1 MSSNSDKGKQ
11 SSQCLQWCDRA
22 SIYTFI
28 VNKLLIA
35 APSNTKTIATSFM
48 DNKHKEL
55 LKEYKLPTLDVDW
68 LIRTNTN
75 NANPKESADDK
86 GYGICN
92 HDELQNEANTPSPKD
107 SLSGTN
113 ESDRKNPAAQ
123 THTTVIGPN
132 RIVKQRRSS
141 LSFQAQGPDTH
152 EYGKHEYAN
161 HNPFNS
167 DISLRRTKSLSMNS
181 SGHIE
186 ETASSKTPKRKPG
199 FFKSLFGLGKKSK
212 DNQPRHEDTISSS
225 VRRNSNANLTPSIP
239 TSSVSPQ
246 QASAESSREAFPTT
260 ATSTTQRQNYA
271 RKRSSTISQAE
282 TYTHLA
288 RSQTESV
295 VGSSSAVDPRLEE
308 FLQCYKAKGL
318 FKSRE
323 QNQGQESSSVSLAA
337 RPKAKFSIDGTLDAH
352 DETKPLKLDRKGR
365 PIPPHPDTP
374 KLPPALRRLKQS
386 GHDGD
391 SLHKSSSD
399 SSNSTTASKFGAFL
413 KRVTSHTD
421 ESSNRSSSSANS
433 SLADLE
439 QETRSSSSSKSDS
452 TFNPERAANLK
463 EALVIPGLET
473 LKPLKK
479 VSFATNTYFNDPPQQ
494 ICSRNPRKGEVE
506 VKSDGSVV
514 IHRLTPEEKREI
526 LEKSSCGIV
535 VGGSGH
541 LKLLANPNDD
551 EADAKKYEE
560 KAPKPKSVAA
570 DGVDGQRHEGDDYD
584 AQNRR
589 KIGLAAAEAA
599 AEARA
604 KEAPNELKRISTN
617 NEEEVGVNS
626 AATKVTIDKPMV
638 SRHPGSSS
646 VSLASMMS
654 SIADD
659 SRPDD
664 EEVFPPPD
672 LRIPHDVVYTR
683 CCHLREILPIPATL
697 KQLKK
702 GSVDPIPL
710 LQLRNPMPSMVEVLS
725 FSDFL
730 SVAPVLCLSLDGVSL
745 SVEML
750 RVILGSLLYKDNFEK
765 LSLRNTPLD
774 AEGWKV
780 LCYFIFKCKSLNA
793 LDLTMV
799 QSIPTNVQKPS
810 KSSLKSKV
818 VRMQCDMES
827 RGDMNWNLLTASVV
841 SSEGLEEMILSGAK
855 MPLEEFKN
863 FIEVACATTQRLG
876 LAYNELS
883 LEHCS
888 VLANWMVHSRVTGL
902 DIGYNDLRGK
912 IAPFASAVVR
922 KVRKTKNV
930 FKFISLNSTNLQVCE
945 GATSENNEVLSLF
958 NALCYCENL
967 KFLDISNNPRIFPH
981 GLNSLTE
988 SLPVYVSLVRLHMD
1002 YNDLSS
1008 TEVVTLAEVL
1018 PMCKKL
1024 NYVSLLGNKIDMVSG
1039 SALAT
1044 AIRQSN
1050 SIITLDIDYNDVP
1063 DKVKE
1068 NVSLY
1073 IMKNMENELN
1083 RVKGA
1088 KESSKSD
1095 YSGRLIG
1102 LQEELAELLTENIVN
1117 KEDHN
1122 RVIKSFL
1129 ERVASVRSKINA
1141 VTDDLFKLR
1150 VKGELSTEGKEAL
1163 IRFCFI
1169 DASFEK
1175 GLKLLAHRY
1184 HERASQLCNKL
1195 PPEGLD
1201 KETSEGSG
1209 INIPSYFTVPV
1220 EHNMH
1225 RTNST
1230 TTLSSTRFSETGH
1243 AALLPFH
1250 QPSVQSF
1257 DPADD
1262 DVEIRENENSSV
1274 KEAHKQLKEEGDI
1287 LRKTRVFF
1295 RGLKN
1300 SANSHGQELDTKAL
1314 TRAAANMDSEQI
1326 KDFILNNDID
1336 ATVAILG
1343 DLEDRGVNFNVIF
1356 KKHHNHNRGN
1366 AKDNQPPLRTSDKS
1380 EATASNTVVGLHA
1393 NLMDSKNNNR
1403 SASDSDSSSDSE
1415 SDESVTDE
1423 EEEAIERAYDQVLDN
1438 LERVRTYNQ

>member
-1 MSSNSDKGKQ
+1 
-11 SSQCLQWCDRA
+11 
-22 SIYTFI
+22 
-28 VNKLLIA
+28 
-35 APSNTKTIATSFM
+35 
-48 DNKHKEL
+48 
-55 LKEYKLPTLDVDW
+55 
-68 LIRTNTN
+68 
-75 NANPKESADDK
+75 
-86 GYGICN
+86 
-92 HDELQNEANTPSPKD
+92 
-107 SLSGTN
+107 
-113 ESDRKNPAAQ
+113 
-123 THTTVIGPN
+123 
-132 RIVKQRRSS
+132 
-141 LSFQAQGPDTH
+141 
-152 EYGKHEYAN
+152 
-161 HNPFNS
+161 
-167 DISLRRTKSLSMNS
+167 
-181 SGHIE
+181 
-186 ETASSKTPKRKPG
+186 
-199 FFKSLFGLGKKSK
+199 
-212 DNQPRHEDTISSS
+212 
-225 VRRNSNANLTPSIP
+225 
-239 TSSVSPQ
+239 
-246 QASAESSREAFPTT
+246 
-260 ATSTTQRQNYA
+260 
-271 RKRSSTISQAE
+271 
-282 TYTHLA
+282 
-288 RSQTESV
+288 
-295 VGSSSAVDPRLEE
+295 
-308 FLQCYKAKGL
+308 
-318 FKSRE
+318 
-323 QNQGQESSSVSLAA
+323 
-337 RPKAKFSIDGTLDAH
+337 
-352 DETKPLKLDRKGR
+352 
-365 PIPPHPDTP
+365 
-374 KLPPALRRLKQS
+374 
-386 GHDGD
+386 
-391 SLHKSSSD
+391 
-399 SSNSTTASKFGAFL
+399 
-413 KRVTSHTD
+413 
-421 ESSNRSSSSANS
+421 
-433 SLADLE
+433 
-439 QETRSSSSSKSDS
+439 
-452 TFNPERAANLK
+452 
-463 EALVIPGLET
+463 
-473 LKPLKK
+473 
-479 VSFATNTYFNDPPQQ
+479 
-494 ICSRNPRKGEVE
+494 
-506 VKSDGSVV
+506 
-514 IHRLTPEEKREI
+514 
-526 LEKSSCGIV
+526 
-535 VGGSGH
+535 
-541 LKLLANPNDD
+541 
-551 EADAKKYEE
+551 
-560 KAPKPKSVAA
+560 
-570 DGVDGQRHEGDDYD
+570 
-584 AQNRR
+584 
-589 KIGLAAAEAA
+589 
-599 AEARA
+599 
-604 KEAPNELKRISTN
+604 
-617 NEEEVGVNS
+617 
-626 AATKVTIDKPMV
+626 
-638 SRHPGSSS
+638 
-646 VSLASMMS
+646 
-654 SIADD
+654 
-659 SRPDD
+659 
-664 EEVFPPPD
+664 
-672 LRIPHDVVYTR
+672 
-683 CCHLREILPIPATL
+683 
-697 KQLKK
+697 
-702 GSVDPIPL
+702 
-710 LQLRNPMPSMVEVLS
+710 
-725 FSDFL
+725 
-730 SVAPVLCLSLDGVSL
+730 
-745 SVEML
+745 
-750 RVILGSLLYKDNFEK
+750 
-765 LSLRNTPLD
+765 
-774 AEGWKV
+774 
-780 LCYFIFKCKSLNA
+780 
-793 LDLTMV
+793 
-799 QSIPTNVQKPS
+799 
-810 KSSLKSKV
+810 
-818 VRMQCDMES
+818 
-827 RGDMNWNLLTASVV
+827 
-841 SSEGLEEMILSGAK
+841 
-855 MPLEEFKN
+855 
-863 FIEVACATTQRLG
+863 
-876 LAYNELS
+876 
-883 LEHCS
+883 
-888 VLANWMVHSRVTGL
+888 MVHSRVTGL

-981 GLNSLTE
+981 GLSSLTE

-1050 SIITLDIDYNDVP
+1050 TIITLDIDYNDVP

-1102 LQEELAELLTENIVN
+1102 LQEELAGLLTENIVN
-1117 KEDHN
+1117 KEDYN

-1195 PPEGLD
+1195 PPDGLD
-1201 KETSEGSG
+1201 KETSEGAG
-1209 INIPSYFTVPV
+1209 INISSYFTVPV
-1220 EHNMH
+1220 EHNIH

-1356 KKHHNHNRGN
+1356 KKHHNHNRGI

-1380 EATASNTVVGLHA
+1380 EVTASNTVVGLHA